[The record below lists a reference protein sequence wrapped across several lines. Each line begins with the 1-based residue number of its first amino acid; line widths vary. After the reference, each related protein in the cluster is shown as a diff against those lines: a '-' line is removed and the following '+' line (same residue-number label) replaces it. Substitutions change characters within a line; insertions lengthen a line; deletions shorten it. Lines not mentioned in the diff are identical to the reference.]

1 MVYKLWLI
9 ILKKQIYFSILYFFN
24 FLNFVIV
31 DEKIVFE
38 IRVCFNP
45 LPTILHS
52 LLGLTAHSPTDQF
65 VTKVRLAYIP
75 FLSHSILIFF

>member
-1 MVYKLWLI
+1 MIDY
-9 ILKKQIYFSILYFFN
+9 LKKNKYISIYILFN

-75 FLSHSILIFF
+75 FPSHPIPIFL

>member
-1 MVYKLWLI
+1 MIDY
-9 ILKKQIYFSILYFFN
+9 LKKNKYISIYILFN
-24 FLNFVIV
+24 FLSFVIV
-31 DEKIVFE
+31 EKIVFE

-75 FLSHSILIFF
+75 FPSHPIPIFL